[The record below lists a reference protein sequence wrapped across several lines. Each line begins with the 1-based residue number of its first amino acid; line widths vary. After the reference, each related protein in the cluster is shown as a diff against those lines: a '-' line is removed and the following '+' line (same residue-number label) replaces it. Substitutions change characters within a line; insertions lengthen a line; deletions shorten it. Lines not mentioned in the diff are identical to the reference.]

1 MSKPVSKNT
10 NPTLKLT
17 AYSLVVALMFSF
29 SAEALHLFSHSDHI
43 HCTETGTTHFHQMDM
58 ECEIFDFHLTP
69 VLSFFETIHKPQ
81 FISNFK
87 TIFPPVE
94 ENLSNKTAFQ
104 VQLRGPPRS
113 I

>member
-1 MSKPVSKNT
+1 MNKNT

-17 AYSLVVALMFSF
+17 AYSLVVALLFSF

-94 ENLSNKTAFQ
+94 EFYLDNLPFQ
-104 VQLRGPPRS
+104 YNLRGPPYFS
-113 I
+113 